1 MANRLQGLFSTPE
14 ESRNEYLSSLLTT
27 PQQRASQGLLQQVV
41 SLMGNAGAN
50 LGYNLS
56 SMAGR
61 TTPDRPEETEG
72 VLQSVSRIASP
83 IKRAQTASELFSKL
97 GMTSQAQVMNKEIER
112 LMSAEVEQQQA
123 RADIAKTEA
132 DTVKANTTKPSSVAD
147 ERAAKLVAEVEQALV
162 NGEEVDPT
170 KLSLAKASFQRL
182 IKQPLYQ
189 LDKTGTSFLTREGTT
204 PATWAPLLARM
215 MNGQS
220 APTTMP
226 QGVTQGGTQPIA
238 PTSQQQGGGVPGQGQ
253 VGSTILS
260 APAFDNKMKEIE
272 QAKSSMGQLDQII
285 NLGGNI
291 LNMYDKWG
299 KDGLSPL
306 NPNPLMQRVMG
317 EFSSVTRSRDAYQAS
332 IDAAKA
338 IETIIEMKRSSPT
351 GSTGFGALSNQ
362 ELATAQNMFS
372 KLDPTADSYELDLA
386 EYLNHVRGLKRK
398 MTDDINKQEEK
409 LGLREKTQ
417 DYTAIVD
424 NAVKLN
430 PGVPRAAII
439 AELRKKGWIK

>member
-14 ESRNEYLSSLLTT
+14 ESRNEYLSPLLTT

-83 IKRAQTASELFSKL
+83 LKRAQTASELFSRR
-97 GMTSQAQVMNKEIER
+97 GMTSQAEVMNKEIER

-132 DTVKANTTKPSSVAD
+132 DTAKANTTKQSSIAD

-162 NGEEVDPT
+162 KGEEVDPT
-170 KLSLAKASFQRL
+170 KLSLAQAAFQRL
-182 IKQPLYQ
+182 TKQPLYQ

-204 PATWAPLLARM
+204 PATWAPLLAGM

-226 QGVTQGGTQPIA
+226 QGVTQGGAQQPA
-238 PTSQQQGGGVPGQGQ
+238 TTSQQQSGTAPGTGQ
-253 VGSTILS
+253 VGSTVLS
-260 APAFDNKMKEIE
+260 APAIESKMKEID
-272 QAKSSMGQLDQII
+272 QAKSSMGQLDQIL
-285 NLGGNI
+285 NQGGKI
-291 LNMYDKWG
+291 LDMYDKFG

-306 NPNPLMQRVMG
+306 NPNPVMQKIMG

-332 IDAAKA
+332 INAAKA
-338 IETIIEMKRSSPT
+338 IETIIQMKRASPT
-351 GSTGFGALSNQ
+351 GATGFGALSER
-362 ELATAQNMFS
+362 ELETAQSMYS
-372 KLDPTADSYELDLA
+372 KLDPTAESYELDLA
-386 EYLNHVRGLKRK
+386 EYLNYVRGLKQK

-409 LGLREKTQ
+409 LGLKDKTQ
-417 DYTAIVD
+417 DSTAIVD
-424 NAVKLN
+424 NAMKLN
-430 PGVPRAAII
+430 PGVSRAKIT
-439 AELRKKGWIK
+439 AELRRLGWIK

>member
-83 IKRAQTASELFSKL
+83 VKRAQRASELFSQR
-97 GMTSQAQVMNKEIER
+97 GMTSQAEVMNKEIER

-132 DTVKANTTKPSSVAD
+132 EATKANTPKTPSSVAD
-147 ERAAKLVAEVEQALV
+147 ERAAELVAQVEQALV
-162 NGEEVDPT
+162 NGEKVDPT
-170 KLSLAKASFQRL
+170 RLSLAKAAFQRL

-189 LDKTGTSFLTREGTT
+189 LDKGGTSFLTREGSS
-204 PATWAPLLARM
+204 PATWAPLVAAM

-220 APTTMP
+220 APTTP
-226 QGVTQGGTQPIA
+226 QGVTQGGVQSTA

-253 VGSTILS
+253 VGSTVLS
-260 APAFDNKMKEIE
+260 APAIESKMKEID
-272 QAKSSMGQLDQII
+272 QAKSSMGQLDQIL
-285 NLGGNI
+285 NQGGKI
-291 LNMYDKWG
+291 LDMYDKYG

-306 NPNPLMQRVMG
+306 NPNPVMQKIMS

-332 IDAAKA
+332 INAAKA
-338 IETIIEMKRSSPT
+338 IETIIQMKRASPT
-351 GSTGFGALSNQ
+351 GATGFGALSER
-362 ELATAQNMFS
+362 ELETAQSMYS

-386 EYLNHVRGLKRK
+386 EYLNYVRGLKQK

-409 LGLREKTQ
+409 LGLRDKTQ
-417 DYTAIVD
+417 DSTAIVD
-424 NAVKLN
+424 NAMKLN
-430 PGVPRAAII
+430 PGVSRAAIT

>member
-14 ESRNEYLSSLLTT
+14 ESRNEYLSPLLTT

-83 IKRAQTASELFSKL
+83 LKRAQTASELFSQR

-132 DTVKANTTKPSSVAD
+132 ETTKANAPKKSTIAD
-147 ERAAKLVAEVEQALV
+147 ERAAELVAEVEQALV
-162 NGEEVDPT
+162 NGEKVDPT
-170 KLSLAKASFQRL
+170 RLSLAKAAFQRL
-182 IKQPLYQ
+182 TKQPLHQ
-189 LDKTGTSFLTREGTT
+189 LDKTGTAFLTREGTT
-204 PATWAPLLARM
+204 PATWAPLLAAR
-215 MNGQS
+215 MNGQP
-220 APTTMP
+220 APTTP
-226 QGVTQGGTQPIA
+226 QGVTQDGAQPTA
-238 PTSQQQGGGVPGQGQ
+238 PTSQQQGGAAPGQGQ
-253 VGSTILS
+253 VGSTVLS
-260 APAFDNKMKEIE
+260 APAIASKMKEIE
-272 QAKSSMGQLDQII
+272 QAKGSISQLDQIM
-285 NLGGNI
+285 NLGGKI
-291 LNMYDKWG
+291 LAMYDEHG
-299 KDGLSPL
+299 STGLSPL
-306 NPNPLMQRVMG
+306 NSNPIMQKIMG
-317 EFSSVTRSRDAYQAS
+317 EFSSVTRSRNAYQSA

-351 GSTGFGALSNQ
+351 GATGFGALSER
-362 ELATAQNMFS
+362 ELETAQNMYS
-372 KLDPTADSYELDLA
+372 KLDPTAESYELDLA
-386 EYLNHVRGLKRK
+386 EYLNHVRGLKQK

-409 LGLREKTQ
+409 LGLKDKTQ
-417 DYTAIVD
+417 DNTSIVD
-424 NAVKLN
+424 NAMKLN
-430 PGVPRAAII
+430 PGISRAAIT
-439 AELRKKGWIK
+439 AALREKGWIK